1 MNDVTQVN
9 YEISQR
15 IDRTYPH
22 TITDN
27 GVEVPLGDFSL
38 KYVAEDPNTKTE
50 VINKSDGNGIDIL
63 DALNGQI
70 EINITNIDTDIATGL
85 YKHELT
91 LVEDS
96 TGRRYKAFEG
106 TLKITE
112 SITD

>member
-1 MNDVTQVN
+1 MSDVTQVN
-9 YEISQR
+9 YEISQK
-15 IDRTYPH
+15 IDRTYSH
-22 TITDN
+22 TITDS

-38 KYVAEDPNTKTE
+38 KYVVDDPNTKEE
-50 VINKSDGNGIDIL
+50 VINKTDGDGINII
-63 DALNGQI
+63 DALNGKI
-70 EINITNIDTDIATGL
+70 EINITNTDTNISTGL

-96 TGRRYKAFEG
+96 TGKRYKAFEG